1 MVVNNKFNFIRL
13 LSLFIVLRPLKDI
26 DSDTNAG
33 IIILLIGVTVY
44 LIVMLVLDLY
54 FRKVVEVLGNS
65 IFLRDNKY
73 KKHKIELEEINSI
86 KLESKYHEYYL
97 FILRDNTKIKL
108 KSNEWRTSDKI
119 GFEEFFKDV
128 LIKNPNP
135 TTN

>member
-44 LIVMLVLDLY
+44 LIVMLVLDVY
-54 FRKVVEVLGNS
+54 FRKVVEVIGNL

-86 KLESKYHEYYL
+86 KLDSKYHEYYL

-108 KSNEWRTSDKI
+108 KSNEWRASDRI

-128 LIKNPNP
+128 LIKA
-135 TTN
+135 

>member
-1 MVVNNKFNFIRL
+1 MVVKNKFNFLRL

-33 IIILLIGVTVY
+33 IIILLIGVTIY
-44 LIVMLVLDLY
+44 LIVMLVLDVY
-54 FRKVVEVLGNS
+54 YRKVVEVIGNL